1 MASFI
6 FAWCLF
12 LLRLVNRTAA
22 DVYMH
27 NDGTLLQDVVDEQ
40 AQVRELW
47 TNRAASLFEIGTDSS
62 AEEDVAVVCSSIV
75 PLGYRPAI
83 VL

>member
-1 MASFI
+1 MVSFI
-6 FAWCLF
+6 FSWCL
-12 LLRLVNRTAA
+12 LLSRLVNRTAA

-27 NDGTLLQDVVDEQ
+27 NDGTLPQDVLDEE

-75 PLGYRPAI
+75 PLGYRPTI
-83 VL
+83 IL